1 MANFNNKTKTEL
13 MEIIEAKETEIL
25 ELKEELRLLEKCQ
38 KYDDVTDEI
47 RGVYDKLLAKGF
59 MTDEALTIVQTM
71 IKAGQIPVNPSYN
84 RGYRTYR

>member
-13 MEIIEAKETEIL
+13 MEIIAAKETEIL
-25 ELKEELRLLEKCQ
+25 DLKEELRLLEKCQ
-38 KYDDVTDEI
+38 KYDDITDEI

-59 MTDEALTIVQTM
+59 MADEALSIVETM
-71 IKAGQIPVNPSYN
+71 IYSGQIPVNPSHN